1 MHDRIL
7 RATVNY
13 GIGRVAPQVATFVL
27 IPVYTAYLTP
37 ADYGMVDLTMAL
49 VPVLTILMR
58 LGLPGAAARY
68 YYDYAEGPALGSY
81 LSAVHRFIMA
91 NSLLVA
97 GLAGAILWQW
107 GHLLVPG
114 LSFFPFVVLAIV
126 TAFAAGSSEL
136 QRSLIQAREQ
146 SKYSATLSLAVGLTS
161 LVLSLVLVVGF
172 EWGALGV
179 VLAGTITNLIF
190 FLQARAYLRGDLA
203 HAARTEHLWDSLKYA
218 GGGLPNHLMIA
229 GGALATRSVLA
240 MSGSLAAV
248 GVLGLGLRFVA
259 PLSILTNAFKDA
271 YVPVYFAVRKAG
283 RATEH
288 AQLVAA
294 ERSVWMTAVFGYVL
308 VSVLGPGVVALMTP
322 PQFHAAGSLLPILG
336 LGFLAQ
342 VFQRL
347 LGPEIY
353 YSKKTYLVPVLGL
366 SAGAVTVTITALTAE
381 RLGAHGAA
389 WAMSAGLVVSAAL
402 AGVFSTR
409 LGDVRHDWQGFIR
422 VTIAGAACTW
432 LGLAASAADFGW
444 RTTAGVG
451 AVLLFPLLL
460 YLFGDITLGDVLRR
474 VRGRSSTD
482 VSNADDT
489 STPR

>member
-13 GIGRVAPQVATFVL
+13 GIGRVAPQIAAFVL

-49 VPVLTILMR
+49 VPVLTIFMR

-68 YYDYAEGPALGSY
+68 YYEYAGGPALGSY
-81 LSAVHRFIMA
+81 LSAVHRFITA
-91 NSLLVA
+91 NSLVVA
-97 GLAGAILWQW
+97 GVAGAILWQW

-114 LSFFPFVVLAIV
+114 ISFLPFVVLAIV

-136 QRSLIQAREQ
+136 QRTLIQAREQ
-146 SKYSATLSLAVGLTS
+146 SAYSAKLSLAVGITS

-172 EWGALGV
+172 ESGALGV

-190 FLQARAYLRGDLA
+190 MLQARVYLRGDLA
-203 HAARTEHLWDSLKYA
+203 HPARTEHLWESLKYA
-218 GGGLPNHLMIA
+218 GGGLPNHLMTA
-229 GGALATRSVLA
+229 GGALATRAVLA
-240 MSGSLAAV
+240 RSGSLAAV
-248 GVLGLGLRFVA
+248 GLLGLGLRFVA

-271 YVPVYFAVRKAG
+271 YVPVYFAVRKGG
-283 RATEH
+283 RPAEH

-294 ERSVWMTAVFGYVL
+294 EHKVWMTAVFGYV
-308 VSVLGPGVVALMTP
+308 VVAVLGPGVVTLVTP
-322 PQFHAAGSLLPILG
+322 PQFHVAGSLLPILG

-353 YSKKTYLVPVLGL
+353 YSKKTYLVPILGL
-366 SAGAVTVTITALTAE
+366 SAGVVTVTITALTAQ
-381 RLGAHGAA
+381 RMGAHGAA
-389 WAMSAGLVVSAAL
+389 WAMSAGLAASAAL
-402 AGVFSTR
+402 AGTFSTR
-409 LGDVRHDWQGFIR
+409 LGEVRHDWPGFVR
-422 VTIAGAACTW
+422 VAVAGAACTG
-432 LGLAASAADFGW
+432 LGLAASDAGFGW
-444 RTTAGVG
+444 RTAVAVG

-460 YLFGDITLGDVLRR
+460 HLFGDLRLSDVLRR
-474 VRGRSSTD
+474 ARERF
-482 VSNADDT
+482 
-489 STPR
+489 TPRGEDRGKPWK